1 MSEEEKN
8 SAVSQF
14 LYIYPLCGILGAG
27 LSLSVGLF
35 LTNKGATASRCL
47 HNKIT
52 ENLLKASVQYF
63 YNVVLGSRIKNRL
76 TNDIYQFGININYT
90 CRYEYPTITFINIQL

>member
-1 MSEEEKN
+1 M
-8 SAVSQF
+8 
-14 LYIYPLCGILGAG
+14 YIYPLCGILGAC
-27 LSLSVGLF
+27 LSLSLGLF
-35 LTNKGATASRCL
+35 LANKGARASKCL

-76 TNDIYQFGININYT
+76 TNDIYQFGINPLY
-90 CRYEYPTITFINIQL
+90 F